1 MDVLLLEREKL
12 YNLLENFSNK
22 LYKSNYESDDELE
35 YETETELETDDEID
49 ADTEIIAQPFTIENI
64 LLNIERAKMIVEL
77 PKEEPVI
84 IIPSKR
90 PIDIRYDFFEFE
102 KKINLPDLVKN
113 ELKKYLFKKYV
124 DEKSVILVNEYQ
136 QIFDNIKLMIRDRLL
151 NHQNILNNN
160 DLEHLNFKDDS
171 LKFSE
176 DEKIQLL
183 NSKSCSMM
191 RSLASNGTLF
201 RDLDSQYFGYHSDY
215 LDRNNYLNYYLNI
228 FSDHYLNH
236 LTTLFIYGWEII
248 FSEHTGINKTIYG
261 SIIRIEPS
269 DDKIEFVSEISR
281 KMDDI
286 NQYHSLIHHSF
297 I

>member
-22 LYKSNYESDDELE
+22 LYESNYVSE
-35 YETETELETDDEID
+35 YETETELETDDEMEV
-49 ADTEIIAQPFTIENI
+49 DTEIIAQPFTIENI

-77 PKEEPVI
+77 PKKE
-84 IIPSKR
+84 PSKR

-102 KKINLPDLVKN
+102 KNSDLPDLVKD
-113 ELKKYLFKKYV
+113 ELKKYLFKKYF
-124 DEKSVILVNEYQ
+124 DEDSVTQINQYQ

-151 NHQNILNNN
+151 NHQNILNSN

-248 FSEHTGINKTIYG
+248 FSEHTGIHKTIYG
-261 SIIRIEPS
+261 SIIRIQPS
-269 DDKIEFVSEISR
+269 DDKIEFVSEIR
-281 KMDDI
+281 TKINDI
-286 NQYHSLIHHSF
+286 NHYYSIIHHSF